1 MNAKQTL
8 MLIISIVLCLA
19 VYPFYDIAFAIMILL
34 TATTAVVTLMGD
46 SRAGLIPAVLSIIG
60 AVIFYFSFG
69 TEYITP
75 GVLTAVA
82 SLAGFVMGLSIR
94 GKWAL
99 QGILFF
105 SGGVFLAAIMA
116 AVFAINKIYD
126 ADIINQ
132 VITNLKEVAYDTLLL
147 FGMATSGTA
156 ADIKSMVDTAY
167 DYITTLV
174 PSVLILTCAGM
185 AYISFGIAR
194 YILKKNKIILPMIP
208 DRRHLI
214 MSRGSGWIMIMVWLL
229 NLFVEN
235 ERIGY
240 ALTNISVIISTLFLI
255 CGISLALHLIEYRVK
270 PEGIKW
276 LLRAVVFTSMFSAGS
291 MLISEL
297 YVMAAI
303 IDSVWN
309 FRKIG
314 PAIHQ

>member
-46 SRAGLIPAVLSIIG
+46 SRAGLIPVVLSIIG

-99 QGILFF
+99 QGILLF

-229 NLFVEN
+229 NMFVEN

-255 CGISLALHLIEYRVK
+255 CGISLTLHLIEYRVK

-309 FRKIG
+309 FRRIG

>member
-46 SRAGLIPAVLSIIG
+46 SRAGLIPVVLSIIG

-99 QGILFF
+99 QGILLF

-229 NLFVEN
+229 NMFVEN

-309 FRKIG
+309 FRRIG